1 MEPKQATVPLV
12 AGGIPEELRERPQWV
27 NWKLERRGDELTKVP
42 YTPNTNRRAST
53 TDLMTWGTFEEA
65 AVGLATGRY
74 SGVGFVFCSGDPYT
88 GIDLDKVRN
97 PETGELEEWAQEIVD
112 AVAAYAEVS
121 VSGRGVHIIVKGE
134 LPNSKRGSV
143 ECYSQKRFFCMTGRL
158 L

>member
-1 MEPKQATVPLV
+1 MSAIADMRILSVRV
-12 AGGIPEELRERPQWV
+12 DDIPAELKARPQWV
-27 NWKLERRGDELTKVP
+27 VWRLEVRAGEPTKVP
-42 YTPNTNRRAST
+42 YTPGTGRRASA

-65 AVGLATGRY
+65 LEVLERY
-74 SGVGFVFCSGDPYT
+74 DGVGFVFCSGDPYT